1 MSRAFGDFGR
11 RDAIPTAYTPAQ
23 ARRVPGRLAENEGS
37 DMGCITIIFGA
48 IMPRLALLAGWSN
61 DPTYWNALFGS
72 QLWLGLGFVFLPWTT
87 LIYGFA
93 APNGLNLLNI
103 VFIAMAV
110 LLDLGTWGL
119 GFFGGRKEYSNYR
132 GS

>member
-1 MSRAFGDFGR
+1 
-11 RDAIPTAYTPAQ
+11 
-23 ARRVPGRLAENEGS
+23 
-37 DMGCITIIFGA
+37 MGCITIIFGA

-93 APNGLNLLNI
+93 APNGLTLLNI